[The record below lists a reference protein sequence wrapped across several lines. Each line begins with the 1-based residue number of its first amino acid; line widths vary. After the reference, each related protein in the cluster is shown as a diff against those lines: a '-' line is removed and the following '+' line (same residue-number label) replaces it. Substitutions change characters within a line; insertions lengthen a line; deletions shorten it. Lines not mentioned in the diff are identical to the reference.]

1 MPGQLPIRLPLRFV
15 LAVFYYLLIRGVL
28 GKHLNLTVKYTSH
41 SCSHIGE
48 RGRLLTAIQILAGS
62 ASSFTVRHGTAFRA
76 AACLQGLCLHRV
88 KRPWDI
94 LRFFVKC
101 YYQCCRNHDTPAAA

>member
-48 RGRLLTAIQILAGS
+48 RGRLLKTTHSNSNSRWQCIEFHCQAWNGFPRGGLPARLV
-62 ASSFTVRHGTAFRA
+62 FTSR
-76 AACLQGLCLHRV
+76 
-88 KRPWDI
+88 
-94 LRFFVKC
+94 
-101 YYQCCRNHDTPAAA
+101 